1 MSNDEEDDS
10 FLLVGIEDE
19 DQLKPSASIINRE
32 TTSTIVEQKESIIE
46 PEKNIEKKEPIVHK
60 DKNKLSLKEKI
71 LNKLLSLDKPIKKG
85 INKKF
90 SKEDFFSFGEYHEK
104 KYEYQRSNS
113 NSFGNENSG
122 NIDTSILYHK
132 KKSVIRNILE
142 LKKENEWNEFIKE
155 YKKEQKK
162 KNKIKTLFKNTFNI
176 NSDFIAI
183 WKFVYSLFYM
193 IIFFF
198 TFLHYIFYTLIYL
211 KDDEVPK
218 KNFLYL
224 YYICHFMFLVDLIL
238 TILIIIANGGS
249 LFTYLKI
256 PIKIYLVIL
265 FPLKKKYIIF
275 LIPKFCRIDLFR
287 SIFEKNETFIT
298 GHITPYIQNYH
309 LKIFILYMNR
319 LFGYLLEF
327 GLYAHF
333 SCCLYSYLD
342 NVNYIDGIYYTIETI
357 TTMGYGEHSPK
368 NLYSM
373 ILVMFTIFLG
383 SNLVILTNCNIN
395 FLTSK
400 VRSFS
405 RMTSPKT
412 HLEIFIIHL
421 ESSMGKVVPNKLKDS
436 LKSYIKFYRGL
447 SFDFIKSNYY
457 PLFSLLK
464 PKMKK
469 KLLNSSLN
477 FLRLEFELYF
487 HDCEVDFINSLFAKI
502 KPKIYKEKKIIINI
516 GQKVDKLYFLLNG
529 ILFGF
534 DKYENNIF
542 TINNNSL
549 FCEYE
554 FITGINSQLTIKGH
568 PNITSYG
575 FIINKKDWDIISKK
589 YVYSAKKFIEL
600 CLMRRKKFREKLNE
614 MYTNN
619 IFNNKDIIDELDENK
634 NIFDEIN
641 GYRTNV
647 IKLEKDFVRFK
658 KQLFKRINNID

>member
-1 MSNDEEDDS
+1 MSNNEEDDS

-19 DQLKPSASIINRE
+19 DQLKPGASIINRD
-32 TTSTIVEQKESIIE
+32 TYSTIVDQKESIVE
-46 PEKNIEKKEPIVHK
+46 YEKKEPTIEK
-60 DKNKLSLKEKI
+60 DKNKISLKDKI
-71 LNKLLSLDKPIKKG
+71 LNKLLSLDKPEKKL
-85 INKKF
+85 NRKF
-90 SKEDFFSFGEYHEK
+90 SKEDFFIFGEYNEN

-142 LKKENEWNEFIKE
+142 LQKENEWNEFIKA
-155 YKKEQKK
+155 YKKEQRK
-162 KNKIKTLFKNTFNI
+162 KNKLKILFKNTFNI

-183 WKFVYSLFYM
+183 WKFVFSLFYM
-193 IIFFF
+193 LIFFF
-198 TFLHYIFYTLIYL
+198 VFLHYIFYTLIYL
-211 KDDEVPK
+211 KDDEKPK

-224 YYICHFMFLVDLIL
+224 YYISHFMFFIDLIL

-287 SIFEKNETFIT
+287 SIFEKNEKFIT

-395 FLTSK
+395 FITSK

-412 HLEIFIIHL
+412 RLEIFIFHL
-421 ESSMGKVVPNKLKDS
+421 ESSMGKIVPNNLKDS
-436 LKSYIKFYRGL
+436 LNSYIRFYRGL
-447 SFDFIKSNYY
+447 SFDFIKSDYY
-457 PLFSLLK
+457 PIFSFLK
-464 PKMKK
+464 PKMQK

-477 FLRLEFELYF
+477 FLRLEFGLYF
-487 HDCEVDFINSLFAKI
+487 RDCEIDFINSLFEKI
-502 KPKIYKEKKIIINI
+502 KPKIYKDKKIIIDI

-542 TINNNSL
+542 TIYNNSL

-554 FITGINSQLTIKGH
+554 FLTGINSQLKIKGH
-568 PNITSYG
+568 PNIISYG
-575 FIINKKDWDIISKK
+575 FIINKKDWDTISKK
-589 YVYSAKKFIEL
+589 YIYSAKKFIEL
-600 CLMRRKKFREKLNE
+600 CLTRRKNFREKLNK
-614 MYTNN
+614 MYRNN
-619 IFNNKDIIDELDENK
+619 IYNKKNIKDILDEDK
-634 NIFDEIN
+634 NIFDGIN
-641 GYRTNV
+641 NYRTNV
-647 IKLEKDFVRFK
+647 IKLEKNFVRFK
-658 KQLFKRINNID
+658 KQLFKCVNNMD